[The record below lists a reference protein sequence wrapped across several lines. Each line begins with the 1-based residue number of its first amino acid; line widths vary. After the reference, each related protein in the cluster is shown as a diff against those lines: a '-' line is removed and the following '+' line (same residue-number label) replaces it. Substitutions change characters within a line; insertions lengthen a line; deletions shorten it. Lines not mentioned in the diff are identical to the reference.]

1 MHKLPFL
8 TSIAFEVH
16 ATTKPMSDT
25 RCLVIVTNI
34 TVYKHKHRELVCCQ
48 QSGQLATLECSASIG

>member
-1 MHKLPFL
+1 MHKLPYL

-34 TVYKHKHRELVCCQ
+34 TLYTHKHRELVRCQ
-48 QSGQLATLECSASIG
+48 QRIQLATLEYSASIG